1 MTRLATR
8 GLVGM
13 YLKDSTSYHRDTCP
27 PMFITVIFMNW
38 NRPRCPSRDEWMMKM
53 WHIHTMKYYLARKTS
68 EIYKKMDRFGKY
80 NIKPSNQN
88 TKRQKLHIL
97 PMCVNTSL

>member
-1 MTRLATR
+1 
-8 GLVGM
+8 
-13 YLKDSTSYHRDTCP
+13 
-27 PMFITVIFMNW
+27 
-38 NRPRCPSRDEWMMKM
+38 
-53 WHIHTMKYYLARKTS
+53 MKYYLARKTS

-97 PMCVNTSL
+97 LCVWIPAYNIELLI